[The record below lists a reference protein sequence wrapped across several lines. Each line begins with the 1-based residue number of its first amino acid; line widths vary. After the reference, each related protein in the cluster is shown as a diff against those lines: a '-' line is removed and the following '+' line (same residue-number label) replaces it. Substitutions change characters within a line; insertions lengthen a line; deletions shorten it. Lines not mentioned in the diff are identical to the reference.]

1 MMKLSQNLLAFA
13 VVLYVTPWSPHSKAV
28 SKCTSRRSSFG
39 KALQGHTFEMFKANY
54 PSGCVIRCQNELKCQ
69 SYNYVLEEKI
79 CELNNRSK
87 EARPEDYVTDP
98 ARIYMT
104 IQLNRGRYFRMHL
117 GSNSKYRE
125 RERIPHSSIPG
136 CVARYQFSRPG
147 FSKTG

>member
-1 MMKLSQNLLAFA
+1 MKLSQNLLAFA
-13 VVLYVTPWSPHSKAV
+13 VVLYVTPWLPHSKAV
-28 SKCTSRRSSFG
+28 SKCASRGSSFG
-39 KALQGHTFEMFKANY
+39 KALKGHTFEMFKANY
-54 PSGCVIRCQNELKCQ
+54 PSECVIRCQNELKCQ

-117 GSNSKYRE
+117 ESNSKYRE
-125 RERIPHSSIPG
+125 RERIFLA
-136 CVARYQFSRPG
+136 VQRDVNFLPG